1 MNYYVI
7 THDFGVAT
15 CKPEGQLPLQHL
27 GTNYAVI
34 TQALKFSTESG
45 LGGGGENQGQKLIS
59 NKQERIR

>member
-45 LGGGGENQGQKLIS
+45 LGGGGENQG
-59 NKQERIR
+59 